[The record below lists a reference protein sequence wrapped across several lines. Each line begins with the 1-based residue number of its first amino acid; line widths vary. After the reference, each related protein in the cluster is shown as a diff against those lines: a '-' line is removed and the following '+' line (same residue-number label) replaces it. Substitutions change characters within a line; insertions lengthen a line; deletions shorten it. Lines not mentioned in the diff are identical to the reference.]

1 MTDMIFKPQADVRSQ
16 SLNRDW
22 TFSRK
27 PYNALDEVMKK
38 SQDRVVQLPHDYM
51 LEDGV
56 EEDAVSGPATGYYD
70 GSVAY
75 YQKKVIIPQEWKND
89 QVILHFD
96 GVMQNATVELNGG
109 LITIHHYGYTPF
121 DVDLTPYIY
130 WGRQN
135 RIAVMVNTSM
145 QPCSRWYAGAGIYRP
160 VTLIHRPKIHV
171 ATDGIYTYTKQFE
184 YDETGKV
191 TEAYMMTETTVENQ
205 TSDDH
210 LVTVTMTL
218 TPETFNGDSVL
229 RSTKILVKAGKS
241 AVARIPVTVDNPV
254 LWDENHPELY
264 TATATVTDQG
274 VFGVALDSSEDK
286 RQAATDTD
294 SVLTGIRIITAD
306 ARHGLRVNGRTVKLK
321 GGCIH
326 HDHGVLGAV
335 SLYDSEYRKLKK
347 MKDIGY
353 NAVRLAHNPQSAQML
368 EACDRLGLY
377 VFNEAFDAW
386 GIAKQPGDYS
396 QFFKDDWAKD
406 MDAFILR
413 DRNHPSVIF
422 WSTGNEIFERGGLG
436 NGYDLAVKLA
446 DHVRSLDQSR
456 LITNGVCSFWSGLD
470 DETNAEFT
478 KHFAQMIGA
487 GDSDSDT
494 DTVLQNASTGSEDTS
509 WEERTEAFVSALD
522 VVGYNYMD
530 DHYEMDGKM
539 YPERVIVGT
548 ESYPQAMVP
557 LWDLVEKLPYVIGDF
572 TWTSYDYIGEAGIG
586 KSIFVEEGDPRLKMG
601 PFALMSH
608 SSEYPWRLANDADID
623 INGYVLPQGA
633 MRQILWGSEK
643 TFVYC
648 TDPAHYGK
656 TELVSAWG
664 WADLSANWHW
674 PDAGGK
680 HIQVTVYS
688 AADTVQLYLNGEL
701 VGTQKAGKVHEYKT
715 VFDIV
720 YAPGTLEAVSV
731 DANGTEISREKLV
744 TCGAPAKLR
753 LTPEKTELAADGCS
767 LSYVA
772 VDVLDADDQ
781 LVTDAAVKLQ
791 ADVCGAGF
799 LAGFG
804 SANPK
809 TDENYTTGTFTTYR
823 GRVMAVIRSGYETG
837 TITLKV
843 EGEGLSQSVTLTVQ

>member
-1 MTDMIFKPQADVRSQ
+1 MVETIFKPQINVRSQ

-22 TFSRK
+22 VFSKK
-27 PYNALDEVMKK
+27 PYNALEEVTGKN
-38 SQDRVVQLPHDYM
+38 QGRIVQLPHDYM
-51 LEDGV
+51 LEDNV
-56 EEDAVSGPATGYYD
+56 KPEAVSGPATGYYD

-75 YQKKVIIPQEWKND
+75 YQKKIIMPMEWKND

-109 LITIHHYGYTPF
+109 FIAIHHYGYTPF

-130 WGRQN
+130 WGREN
-135 RIAVMVNTSM
+135 RISVMVNTSM
-145 QPCSRWYAGAGIYRP
+145 QPCSRWYTGGGIYRP

-171 ATDGIYTYTKQFE
+171 ATDGIYTYTERLE
-184 YDETGKV
+184 YDEAKNV
-191 TEAYMMTETTVENQ
+191 TEAYMVTETTIENQ
-205 TSDDH
+205 TPEDH
-210 LVTVTMTL
+210 VVKVTMTL
-218 TPETFNGDSVL
+218 TPETFAGEAIS
-229 RSTKILVKAGKS
+229 RSTAILVKAGES
-241 AVARIPVTVDNPV
+241 AVARIPVTVDHPV
-254 LWDENHPELY
+254 LWDENHPDLY
-264 TATATVTDQG
+264 TASATVEDKGT
-274 VFGVALDSSEDK
+274 FGVVLESDNGK
-286 RQAATDTD
+286 RQEVTD
-294 SVLTGIRIITAD
+294 SEQVLTGIRVLTAD
-306 ARHGLRVNGRTVKLK
+306 ARHGLRINGRNVKLK

-326 HDHGVLGAV
+326 HDHGILGAV
-335 SLYDSEYRKLKK
+335 SLYDSENRKLKK
-347 MKDIGY
+347 MKNAGY
-353 NAVRLAHNPQSAQML
+353 NAVRLAHNPQSAWML

-396 QFFKDDWAKD
+396 QFFKNDWEKD

-436 NGYDLAVKLA
+436 NGYALAAKLA
-446 DHVRSLDQSR
+446 EHVRSLDRSR
-456 LITNGVCSFWSGLD
+456 LVTNGLCSYWSGLD

-478 KHFAQMIGA
+478 KHFAKSLS
-487 GDSDSDT
+487 GDS

-509 WEERTEAFVSALD
+509 WEERSEAFVSALD

-548 ESYPQAMVP
+548 ESYPSQMVP

-586 KSIFVEEGDPRLKMG
+586 KSIFVDEGDPRLKMG

-608 SSEYPWRLANDADID
+608 SSEYPWRLANDADMD
-623 INGYVLPQGA
+623 INGGTLPQGA
-633 MRQILWGSEK
+633 MRQILWGSNK

-648 TDPAHYGK
+648 TDPANYGK
-656 TELVSAWG
+656 IELISAWG
-664 WADLSANWHW
+664 WPDLSANWNW
-674 PDAGGK
+674 PEAVGK
-680 HIQVTVYS
+680 HVQVTVYS
-688 AADTVQLYLNGEL
+688 AADNVALYLNGEL
-701 VGTQKAGKVHEYKT
+701 VGTQKAGKVNQYKT

-720 YAPGTLEAVSV
+720 YAPGVLEAVSV
-731 DANGTEISREKLV
+731 AADGTEISRKKLV
-744 TCGAPAKLR
+744 TSGAPAKLR
-753 LTPEKTELAADGCS
+753 LTPEKQTIAADGTS
-767 LSYVA
+767 LCYVA
-772 VDVLDADDQ
+772 VEVLDANDQ
-781 LVTDAAVKLQ
+781 LVTNSEVKLR
-791 ADVCGAGF
+791 AKAEGAGF

-809 TDENYTTGTFTTYR
+809 TDENYTTGSFTTYR
-823 GRVMAVIRSGYETG
+823 GRVMAVIRSGYEAG

-843 EGEGLSQSVTLTVQ
+843 GGEDLSESVTIEVQA